1 MKEEKLTL
9 IEMLLGIIIS
19 TTVLMLIGSLIVQK
33 KAPFALGILFGGA
46 VAVIVLIQL
55 YYSLNKTLDLD
66 SESAKSY
73 SVRHAILRL
82 MIMGAALVV
91 GIVFYH
97 ALDILGILLGLL
109 SLKFSAFLQPVI
121 HKLIAQKYLQK
132 GR

>member
-55 YYSLNKTLDLD
+55 YYSLNKTLELD
-66 SESAKSY
+66 VESAKSY